1 MSEDAIELTLLDPD
15 VRRAA
20 ARVDKRRALLAG
32 AGADAVDRARS
43 FDPWEGV
50 RHTATQATYKKL
62 AAMEPP
68 RLSLLDIPL
77 RDGLVRWTHELLQER
92 IGQDLLVADA
102 EACRA
107 LDDRLPAHRVA
118 ALKAAE
124 KERLEAGGEGD
135 APRDVDAAAHTYGD
149 ALTALV
155 HAPDDVRASAALERA
170 GELAPGVAAVRK
182 ERRERR
188 FEAAR
193 RLGLAHPW
201 SLVTTSDVRAAA
213 RSFLDD
219 TEALSVEVLKIA
231 RKSHEGPWRA
241 SSAIQL
247 AHAREAND
255 GWPSHLGPRWLDD
268 AFKPLAP
275 RGVDPGRL
283 PDALGGASFVRSVMQ
298 WGHTFK
304 AAGTPRSM
312 PFAIARGPYG
322 VPAHRFGLAFAWV
335 VTEPL
340 FQRRVLDLPAR
351 VAAAQTRILRR
362 TAFLH
367 ARTIAARA
375 LLGAEEN
382 VTASLFEE
390 IGARVFGAPLPAAM
404 RDAWPDPRLSD
415 PARLVALLGA
425 RAFTRD
431 LVERYD
437 DDWFR
442 NPRAGSH
449 LTSLACG
456 PAHDDDPIAEGAP
469 LALARVFEQALG

>member
-20 ARVDKRRALLAG
+20 ARVDTLRAFLVQG
-32 AGADAVDRARS
+32 TTDAIDRARS

-62 AAMEPP
+62 AAMDPP
-68 RLSLLDIPL
+68 RLSLLDLPL

-92 IGQDLLVADA
+92 IGQELVIADT

-107 LDDRLPAHRVA
+107 LDERLPAHRVA

-124 KERLEAGGEGD
+124 KERLAAGGEAD
-135 APRDVDAAAHTYGD
+135 APRDVDAAAHSYGD
-149 ALTALV
+149 ALAALLR
-155 HAPDDVRASAALERA
+155 APDDVRASAALERA
-170 GELAPGVAAVRK
+170 GELAPPVAAVRK

-193 RLGLAHPW
+193 RLGLAHPS
-201 SLVTTSDVRAAA
+201 SLATKSDVRAAA

-219 TEALSVEVLKIA
+219 SEPLSVELLKVA
-231 RKSHEGPWRA
+231 RKKHEGPWRA

-283 PDALGGASFVRSVMQ
+283 PEPLGGASFVRSVMQ
-298 WGHTFK
+298 WGHAFK
-304 AAGTPRSM
+304 TSGTPRSM
-312 PFAIARGPYG
+312 PFAIARSPYA

-335 VTEPL
+335 VTDPL
-340 FQRRVLDLPAR
+340 FQKRVLGLPSR
-351 VAAAQTRILRR
+351 VASAQSRMLRR

-375 LLGAEEN
+375 LLASEET
-382 VTASLFEE
+382 VTPSMFEE
-390 IGARVFGAPLPAAM
+390 IGARLFGAPLPAAM
-404 RDAWPDPRLSD
+404 RDAWPDPRLAD
-415 PARLVALLGA
+415 PARLVALLGT
-425 RAFTRD
+425 RAFVHD

-437 DDWFR
+437 EDWFR

-456 PAHDDDPIAEGAP
+456 PAHDDDPITEGAP